1 MQLSPWPSCHRRVSG
16 LVQESVSL
24 FESLLNIIMRYQSHL
39 QGRNE
44 SPIDNDL
51 QGRSESLIDSDAKD
65 HVSDE
70 TILDVSD
77 ETILVSLK
85 KQLQTI
91 QRHLYLNYQVEE
103 PNFKKLDITQM
114 VQLEN
119 QLEGTL
125 DKIKSQRWYPD
136 CKSYMAVPLEKGCFG
151 SIYANVDFSL
161 SNLTKGLNALLG
173 VRVKI
178 AALSPTL
185 IFVFKP
191 FTKFY
196 PSFKSGKFGNGLL
209 VDGLPQTPK
218 SCTLPSCQSAE
229 RCLRTLPSCV
239 DKNLIIRASQ
249 NSSKFG

>member
-77 ETILVSLK
+77 ETIL
-85 KQLQTI
+85 
-91 QRHLYLNYQVEE
+91 VEE